1 MAEEYVSMRE
11 QDKISKEKLSDMERG
26 HLPEKE
32 YTVMIIKIIHEFGE
46 RKDAQ
51 MKKLQVVF

>member
-32 YTVMIIKIIHEFGE
+32 YINSCKNDQRTRETNE
-46 RKDAQ
+46 
-51 MKKLQVVF
+51 